1 MRRVL
6 ALILLLAVVGER
18 VVQGVRDPSLLR
30 EQQEEGEQQRYGGT
44 IESHG
49 ADNLIIER
57 VASQGRHRPRR
68 GGIATH
74 FAVCRPR

>member
-6 ALILLLAVVGER
+6 ALILLLAVVSER
-18 VVQGVRDPSLLR
+18 VVQGVCDPSLLR

-44 IESHG
+44 IESHD

-57 VASQGRHRPRR
+57 VAS
-68 GGIATH
+68 
-74 FAVCRPR
+74 